1 MGRLPCPR
9 RIPRPTGDYRGYLI
23 GATISANRTSVLAVS
38 GSTAPGPHPRLYL
51 VYADGSRERLEMIW
65 VTNPIRAGFF
75 YRTIPKAHLSKPLRA
90 KSLELRDE
98 GRLIA
103 RQQIPRLKLPPRP
116 R

>member
-1 MGRLPCPR
+1 M
-9 RIPRPTGDYRGYLI
+9 
-23 GATISANRTSVLAVS
+23 V
-38 GSTAPGPHPRLYL
+38 
-51 VYADGSRERLEMIW
+51 W

-90 KSLELRDE
+90 KSLELRDD

-103 RQQIPRLKLPPRP
+103 RQQIPLLKLPPRP